1 VEKRLWLPLA
11 LAALAAVLVLPSF
24 AGADSIQSVPMA
36 GPNNETPTAWFV
48 QLSGAPT
55 AAGGNAASVKAGQD
69 AFFAGA
75 KKLGLNVKQR
85 YAYGTL
91 WNGVSVNVPLSQV
104 GSLSSISGVTA
115 VYPVRAF
122 SLPPTAQG
130 TINPDDLGSNPMIGD
145 DPTAGGVGN
154 DFGQGIKVA
163 VIDSGI
169 DYTNP
174 DLRNGPCNHLGDP
187 GCRVIGGYDFVGD
200 SYDDTPT
207 DPAFQPVPHPGNDPA
222 PCDPNTADAIVN
234 AGGSTSSDAGHGT
247 HVTGIIG
254 AKAATADGVTGIAP
268 DVQFLAYR
276 VFGCVGS
283 TDNDNI
289 VAALERAYKDGA
301 QVVNMSIGDDYAS
314 WPEEPTAQTSDEL
327 VKKGVVV
334 VAAEGNAGSV
344 SAALFAGGDPGV
356 GDGVIAVGSVDNAK
370 AFSPLFTFNG
380 SQIGYVQ
387 AVAAPNAPTSGTAT
401 VQAAPATDPM
411 GCNPV
416 PAGFSYNGNVAVIK
430 RGTPAGWVSPNPAI
444 FTSCGFYL
452 KSKIAM
458 DAGASAV
465 ILYNNTAGLLTP
477 TVAPVA
483 PGLPP
488 ITIPVVFIQQTDG
501 NTIVSAIGTGT
512 GSITWT
518 NDHVY
523 LPQATGGLISS
534 FSSWGP
540 TAELGL
546 KPDMSAPGG
555 EIRSTWPVTQFG
567 GHNVISGTSMASPH
581 VAGAAALLLAAGKSP
596 SDVATLLSN
605 NAVPTVWNGNPGL
618 GFLESPLRQGA
629 GLIRV
634 DRSIAATTMVAPR
647 KISLGDGLGG
657 SQILTIRNN
666 GSTPV
671 TYNLSATSAIA
682 PAPIDSTWPNNF
694 SFDLGEDTVQF
705 SSNSVTVPAGGTA
718 AVTASISVDLTAAGT
733 AELYGGFIQFEPQ
746 VGGNTLTVPYAGFSG
761 DYQAQQV
768 LTGAG
773 SNFPWLASSDGTNL
787 RQITTAGHTFTMT
800 GTDFPTLVFHLNIP
814 ARLMNIQ
821 VENGNGSFVNPVFNY
836 ADKEAFLPR
845 NSTATSF
852 FTFTWDGT
860 CGQDNGNNKTK
871 ALANGTYMLK
881 LSVLKPLG
889 DPNNSAD
896 WETFT
901 TPAFTIA
908 RP

>member
-1 VEKRLWLPLA
+1 MQKRLWLPLA
-11 LAALAAVLVLPSF
+11 LAALAAVLVLPAF
-24 AGADSIQSVPMA
+24 AGADSIQSVSLT
-36 GPNNETPTAWFV
+36 GPDNETPTAWYV

-69 AFFAGA
+69 AFYAGA

-85 YAYGTL
+85 YAFGTL
-91 WNGVSVNVPLSQV
+91 WNGVSVNVPPSQV

-122 SLPPTAQG
+122 SLPPTPQG
-130 TINPDDLGSNPMIGD
+130 TINPDDLGSNPMIGV
-145 DPTAGGVGN
+145 DPLAGGVGN
-154 DFGQGIKVA
+154 DLGQGVKVA

-174 DLRNGPCNHLGDP
+174 DLRNGTCNHLGDP

-207 DPAFQPVPHPGNDPA
+207 DPAFQPVPHPDNDPA

-234 AGGSTSSDAGHGT
+234 AGGSASSDAGHGT

-254 AKAATADGVTGIAP
+254 AKAANADGVTGVAP

-301 QVVNMSIGDDYAS
+301 QVVNMSIGDDYVS
-314 WPEEPTAQTSDEL
+314 WPEEPTAQASDEL

-334 VAAEGNAGSV
+334 VAAEGNAGGV
-344 SAALFAGGDPGV
+344 NTALFSGGDPGV
-356 GDGVIAVGSVDNAK
+356 GNDVIAVGSVDNAN
-370 AFSPLFTFNG
+370 AFFPLFDVNG
-380 SQIGYVQ
+380 TTHPYVQ
-387 AVAAPNAPTSGTAT
+387 AAAAPTAPTSGTGEIVT
-401 VQAAPATDPM
+401 VPDTTGCAPES
-411 GCNPV
+411 
-416 PAGFSYNGNVAVIK
+416 AGSLTGKIALIK
-430 RGTPAGWVSPNPAI
+430 RGGCTFYAKAI
-444 FTSCGFYL
+444 Q
-452 KSKIAM
+452 AEN
-458 DAGASAV
+458 AGAVAV
-465 ILYNNTAGLLTP
+465 VLYNNAAGFLTP
-477 TVAPVA
+477 TVAPPAGSPAV
-483 PGLPP
+483 
-488 ITIPVVFIQQTDG
+488 TVPVVLTGLDDG
-501 NTIVSAIGTGT
+501 NAIASITGT
-512 GSITWT
+512 RTLTWT
-518 NDHVY
+518 SQGQYV
-523 LPQATGGLISS
+523 PQSTGGLISS

-546 KPDMSAPGG
+546 KPDVSAPGG

-605 NAVPTVWNGNPGL
+605 NAVPTLWNGAPTA
-618 GFLESPLRQGA
+618 GFLESPLREGA
-629 GLIRV
+629 GLIHV
-634 DRSIAATTMVAPR
+634 DRSIAATSMVTPR
-647 KISLGDGLGG
+647 KISLGEGLGG
-657 SQILTIRNN
+657 SQILKVTN
-666 GSTPV
+666 SASSPV
-671 TYNLSATSAIA
+671 TYDLSATSAIA
-682 PAPIDSTWPNNF
+682 PFPQDSTWPNTFN
-694 SFDLGEDTVQF
+694 FDLFEDTVQF
-705 SSNSVTVPAGGTA
+705 SSSSVTVPAGGSA
-718 AVTASISVDLTAAGT
+718 FVTASVSVDPGT
-733 AELYGGFIQFEPQ
+733 PDGELYGGFIQLTPR
-746 VGGNTLTVPYAGFSG
+746 GDGNTLTVPYAGYKG

-768 LTGAG
+768 LTDAG
-773 SNFPWLASSDGTNL
+773 SGFPWLAAVDGTNL
-787 RQITTAGHTFTMT
+787 THITAAGHTFTMT

-814 ARLMNIQ
+814 ARLLNVQ
-821 VENGNGSFVNPVFNY
+821 VENADGSFVHPVFSY
-836 ADKEAFLPR
+836 ADREALLPR
-845 NSTATSF
+845 SSSATSF
-852 FTFTWDGT
+852 FTFTWDGSR
-860 CGQDNGNNKTK
+860 GQDNGNTKTK
-871 ALANGTYMLK
+871 ALPNGTYMLK

-901 TPAFTIA
+901 TPAFNIA